1 MKRFFILTTIMFFVG
16 IVTNAQISIH
26 DYSGLDLTNSTAVLP
41 IDEDYH
47 FQITNNGSSDI
58 TFVVEVTAF
67 SVPADANGI
76 AVCACG
82 ACTPI
87 NSVPTQIGAATLLVA
102 GDTYGEE
109 GNSNY
114 ELADVNYNSNGS
126 TGDASITVKVYE
138 QGNTLNSVEFTLSKT
153 AGLSNLNINNV
164 LVYPNPAIN
173 NIVLRTSSNMVGAN
187 IILTNLL
194 GKVIFKHSIR
204 SKKETIDVSNFNK
217 GIYFYS
223 IIKDR
228 RIFETKKLI
237 IK

>member
-16 IVTNAQISIH
+16 IVINAQITIQ
-26 DYSGLDLTNSTAVLP
+26 DYSGLDLTNTTAVLP
-41 IDEDYH
+41 VDEDYH

-67 SVPADANGI
+67 SVPADATGI

-82 ACTPI
+82 SCTPI
-87 NSVPTQIGAATLLVA
+87 SSVPTQIGAATLLVA

-109 GNSNY
+109 GNTNY
-114 ELADVNYNSNGS
+114 ELADVRYDSNGS
-126 TGDASITVKVYE
+126 TGDASITVRVYE
-138 QGNTLNSVEFTLSKT
+138 QGNTSNSVEFTLSKA
-153 AGLSNLNINNV
+153 AGLSDLNINNV
-164 LVYPNPAIN
+164 SIYPNPAIN
-173 NIVLRTSSNMVGAN
+173 NIVLRTGSNMIGAD

-194 GKVIFKHSIR
+194 GKVVYKHSIR
-204 SKKETIDVSNFNK
+204 SKKETIDVSNFDK

-223 IIKDR
+223 IIKNGR
-228 RIFETKKLI
+228 LFETKKLI

>member
-1 MKRFFILTTIMFFVG
+1 MKRFFLLITVVFFVYNY
-16 IVTNAQISIH
+16 INAQITIH
-26 DYSGLDLTNSTAVLP
+26 DYSGLDLTNATADLP
-41 IDEDYH
+41 LDEDYH
-47 FQITNNGSSDI
+47 FQITNTGSSNI

-87 NSVPTQIGAATLLVA
+87 SSTPTTIGAATSLDA

-109 GNSNY
+109 GNADY
-114 ELADVNYNSNGS
+114 ELADVNYSSNGS

-138 QGNTLNSVEFTLSKT
+138 QDTPSNYAEFTLSKT
-153 AGLSNLNINNV
+153 TGLSDLNINNISI
-164 LVYPNPAIN
+164 YPNPAIN
-173 NIVLRTSSNMVGAN
+173 YFVLNVMKNMIGGNIVLTN
-187 IILTNLL
+187 IL
-194 GKVIFKHSIR
+194 GKVILKHEIS
-204 SKKETIDVSNFNK
+204 SKKETIDISNFDK

-223 IIKDR
+223 ILKDNG
-228 RIFETKKLI
+228 IIETKKLI

>member
-1 MKRFFILTTIMFFVG
+1 MKRFFLLTTVVFFLFVLS
-16 IVTNAQISIH
+16 NAQITIH
-26 DYSGLDLTNSTAVLP
+26 DYSGLDLTNTTADLP
-41 IDEDYH
+41 ADEDYH
-47 FQITNNGSSDI
+47 FQITNNGSYDI

-87 NSVPTQIGAATLLVA
+87 NSAPTTIGAATLLAA

-109 GNSNY
+109 GNPDY

-126 TGDASITVKVYE
+126 IGDASITIKVYE
-138 QGNTLNSVEFTLSKT
+138 QGNPSNFTEFTLSKT
-153 AGLSNLNINNV
+153 TGLSNLNVNNISI
-164 LVYPNPAIN
+164 YPNPAKNHFILKVSE
-173 NIVLRTSSNMVGAN
+173 NIVGSNLL
-187 IILTNLL
+187 ITNLL
-194 GKVIFKHSIR
+194 GKVILKHEIR
-204 SKKETIDVSNFNK
+204 SKKETINIASFDK

-223 IIKDR
+223 ILKGNNI
-228 RIFETKKLI
+228 IETKKLI